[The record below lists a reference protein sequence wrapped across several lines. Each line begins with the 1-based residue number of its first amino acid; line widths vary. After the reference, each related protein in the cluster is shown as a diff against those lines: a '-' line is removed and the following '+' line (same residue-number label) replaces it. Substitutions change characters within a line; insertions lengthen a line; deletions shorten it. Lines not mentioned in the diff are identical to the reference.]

1 MFVGVG
7 HLLRIFWRLIW
18 EVPVLNS
25 LKLKLW
31 LAN

>member
-1 MFVGVG
+1 MIVGVG
-7 HLLRIFWRLIW
+7 HLLRIFWRL
-18 EVPVLNS
+18 NS